1 MRWVL
6 CCPLSNTLA
15 PLYSA
20 PRAGQRILAVST
32 RVHPA
37 GRLPAR
43 SQLLHGA
50 RRCLLLPS
58 PLFYFL
64 PLCRGPQACQ
74 EQPPLPLCCK
84 FRFSFRVKALVLAL
98 GPVCT
103 WERWKKK
110 RKGGLRL
117 NRPLYGQVRKVL
129 SDFSSVLA
137 ILLGCGLDA
146 FLGLDTPK
154 LLVPTEFKVR
164 AGQNEG
170 GGWGQWSQQLWS
182 NKLHRFR
189 TSLLPHLSLHS

>member
-84 FRFSFRVKALVLAL
+84 FRFFFLCKSSGFSPGSCLHMGKVEKETERRAQTKPSTIWPGAQGVERLFLSPGHPAGLWPGRLSWPSHTEAL
-98 GPVCT
+98 GAHRIQGES
-103 WERWKKK
+103 W
-110 RKGGLRL
+110 
-117 NRPLYGQVRKVL
+117 
-129 SDFSSVLA
+129 
-137 ILLGCGLDA
+137 
-146 FLGLDTPK
+146 
-154 LLVPTEFKVR
+154 TE
-164 AGQNEG
+164 
-170 GGWGQWSQQLWS
+170 
-182 NKLHRFR
+182 
-189 TSLLPHLSLHS
+189 